1 MTVKVADENHVP
13 GSGELLNALTH
24 AAGVM
29 ASVAGTVFLII
40 KALPIENSRY
50 LVSFSIFG
58 TSLILLYTSSTLYH
72 ALRGENIKM
81 IFRRID
87 HAAIYILIAGTY
99 TPFLLTQVRDPQ
111 GQVFFIIIWTIAI
124 AGIILNVSRKIPPRW
139 ISASIYICM
148 GWIAVIPYKELIRD
162 IPRLNLCLILAGGL
176 IYTSGTIFYV
186 WKKLPYNH
194 AIWHIFVIGGSACHY
209 FAVYFLMG

>member
-1 MTVKVADENHVP
+1 MEDKVADNFPVS

-24 AAGVM
+24 AIGAM
-29 ASVAGTVFLII
+29 ASVAGAVFLII
-40 KALPIENSRY
+40 KALPMENSRY
-50 LVSFSIFG
+50 LIGFSIFG
-58 TSLILLYTSSTLYH
+58 ASLILLYTSSALYH
-72 ALRGENIKM
+72 ALSGETIKI

-87 HAAIYILIAGTY
+87 HSAIYILIAGTY

-111 GQVFFIIIWTIAI
+111 GQVFFITIWAIAI
-124 AGIILNVSRKIPPRW
+124 AGIILNVLLKIPPRW
-139 ISASIYICM
+139 ISVLIYIGM
-148 GWIAVIPYKELIRD
+148 GWIAIIPYKELIRD

-176 IYTSGTIFYV
+176 IYAFGTIFYV

-209 FAVYFLMG
+209 FAVYYLA